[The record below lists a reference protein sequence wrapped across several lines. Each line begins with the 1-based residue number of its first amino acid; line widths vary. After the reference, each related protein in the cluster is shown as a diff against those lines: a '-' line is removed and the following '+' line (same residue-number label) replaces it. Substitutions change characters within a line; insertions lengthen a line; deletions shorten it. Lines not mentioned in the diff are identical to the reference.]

1 MATCP
6 CSRLYRAFARL
17 VFLALLSVPT
27 LVHADSRKSPVRSQ
41 LASPTQVRAEYQ
53 RLTSTDPQ
61 VDNLLAWE
69 KTGGKVEEALKA
81 AKDPQ
86 EQAELLYL
94 LGELFERTYRARSF
108 QPGLAKA
115 TYFYEV
121 LARDHRGHRLVPE
134 GLLRLGDLRKEG
146 LKDAVA
152 ARAAYFELIDVYASS
167 DAAGKAKER
176 LAGLEGAGERG
187 EEAAEADAKL
197 SGFNIF
203 GGGRDELGGRDIIGT
218 GGAEPVARPVV
229 VIDPGH
235 GGEELGAVGIDGV
248 LEKEVTLEIAMLL
261 DELLRERLRAKTV
274 LTRTKDL
281 SLPLAERTKIANDSK
296 GDLFISIHA
305 NASEYKTA
313 KGIETYYLDNT
324 NDKASLKLAERE
336 NASLQKSGDDLG
348 FIISDFIQN
357 AKLGESISLAHHVQ
371 DTLTLTLSRYYEGVK
386 GLGVKKAPFY
396 VLVGAHMPCVLV
408 EVSFI
413 DHPVEGKRL
422 ASRRYQKLI
431 ASAIYQAVKAYF
443 VATAKGAAKS

>member
-1 MATCP
+1 MV
-6 CSRLYRAFARL
+6 SGHHKGIFARL
-17 VFLALLSVPT
+17 IVAT
-27 LVHADSRKSPVRSQ
+27 LIVAMPISAVAERPKPRSQ
-41 LASPTQVRAEYQ
+41 AVTQSQVQSEYQ
-53 RLTSTDPQ
+53 RLLATDPK
-61 VDNLLAWE
+61 VENLLQWE
-69 KTGGKVEEALKA
+69 KTGARIEEALKGQV
-81 AKDPQ
+81 DDR
-86 EQAELLYL
+86 AELLYL
-94 LGELFERTYRARSF
+94 LGELFERTYRERTF
-108 QPGLAKA
+108 QSGLAKA
-115 TYFYEV
+115 TYYYEV
-121 LARDHRGHRLVPE
+121 LARDHRGHRRVPE
-134 GLLRLGDLRKEG
+134 ALLRLGDLRREG
-146 LKDAVA
+146 LKDPVA
-152 ARAAYFELIDVYASS
+152 ARAAYFEIVDVYGTSAS
-167 DAAGKAKER
+167 AAKAKER
-176 LAGLEGAGERG
+176 LATVDEGGAEKDR
-187 EEAAEADAKL
+187 EAAEADAKL
-197 SGFNIF
+197 SGFSIF
-203 GGGRDELGGRDIIGT
+203 GGGRDEAGGRDIIGS
-218 GGAEPVARPVV
+218 GAATEIARPVV

-248 LEKEVTLEIAMLL
+248 LEKDVTLEIASLL

-274 LTRTKDL
+274 LTRTKDV
-281 SLPLAERTKIANDSK
+281 SLPLAERTKIANDHK
-296 GDLFISIHA
+296 ADLFISIHA

-336 NASLQKSGDDLG
+336 NASLQKNGDDLS

-371 DTLTLTLSRYYEGVK
+371 DTLTATLSRYYEGVK

-443 VATAKGAAKS
+443 VATAKGAAK